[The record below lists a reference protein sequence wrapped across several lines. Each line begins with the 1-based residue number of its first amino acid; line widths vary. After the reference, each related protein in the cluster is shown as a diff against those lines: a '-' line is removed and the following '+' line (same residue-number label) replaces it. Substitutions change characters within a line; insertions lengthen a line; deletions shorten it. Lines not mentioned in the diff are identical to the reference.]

1 MKRSFR
7 ETCIA
12 AHSLFNKNVGFAE
25 IARRLKLPMVEQAY
39 GLVRA
44 GEKIVT
50 AESYRLTESEMF
62 VMRALVR
69 AEIRAIETDK
79 WPPKTKD
86 VDFAAGKRSGWC
98 AKVVEARLRME
109 REDEPRGKRLG
120 LLYLAP
126 ATRAI
131 WLTAPGWA
139 FAWDAGLILE
149 NWKVP
154 A

>member
-1 MKRSFR
+1 MKPTFR
-7 ETCIA
+7 ETCIR
-12 AHSLFNKNVGFAE
+12 AHDLYNKNVGFPE
-25 IARRLKLPMVEQAY
+25 IAKRLKLPMVEQAY
-39 GLVRA
+39 GLVKA
-44 GEKIVT
+44 GEKIVA
-50 AESYRLTESEMF
+50 AESYRLTDNEML

-98 AKVVEARLRME
+98 AKIIEPRLRMAHE
-109 REDEPRGKRLG
+109 GEPSGNRIG
-120 LLYLAP
+120 LLYVGKS
-126 ATRAI
+126 TRAI
-131 WLTAPGWA
+131 WLTPPGWA